1 MTTLAARLPD
11 DLLRDLDALVAAG
24 DFPNRT
30 AVVRTALERLIA
42 DERRREV
49 DRQIVEGYRRFPAEP
64 PTSFEREL
72 AERSIAEEPW

>member
-11 DLLRDLDALVAAG
+11 ELLAELDALVSAG

-42 DERRREV
+42 EERRRAV
-49 DRQIVEGYRRFPAEP
+49 DENIIDGYARIPADP
-64 PTSFEREL
+64 PDAMTQAMAL
-72 AERSIAEEPW
+72 RSIAEEPW